1 MEDLNRSQSLIIF
14 KCIGYNAEC
23 LVTSRTRNILNLN
36 DRYKEQSLRD
46 RWDCNKRSNIHIT
59 EVPKGEDKKREGP
72 QKENSVRKF
81 PKFGKK
87 YKPTYILKSRWRWK
101 GRVKK
106 LETQH
111 LKNLNISVFMGLCL
125 RLWTSKCFSSDKASS
140 VMPLPHT
147 SFPGCSLQVYFL
159 EAVNSFDFFSPSHFV
174 RPEGWRGLEWKE
186 FPSPAGIKA
195 LVKSFTL
202 ESRSLS

>member
-1 MEDLNRSQSLIIF
+1 MMWSTQIERGRSLNRFEENIWIQKVPSFLQLSPFPCPGACLDTSGLSATFYWVFNSYSTPSAFGHEEYSHIQWTEEILSLSPYHFQYSINPSIYA
-14 KCIGYNAEC
+14 IN
-23 LVTSRTRNILNLN
+23 
-36 DRYKEQSLRD
+36 
-46 RWDCNKRSNIHIT
+46 
-59 EVPKGEDKKREGP
+59 
-72 QKENSVRKF
+72 
-81 PKFGKK
+81 
-87 YKPTYILKSRWRWK
+87 
-101 GRVKK
+101 
-106 LETQH
+106 QH

-140 VMPLPHT
+140 LMPLPHT